1 MHVLK
6 KTELV
11 AMQIFLSARR
21 RVGVGVGMYFAAISL
36 LGVCLTSSHV
46 VAEQQSAI
54 KLHQDAREPCAR
66 QYPLRKVWFGD
77 THVHTKYSLDAST
90 QGTRT
95 SPADAYQFA
104 RGGEIGVQPWTDD
117 GRPLRTL
124 QLDLPL
130 DFAVVTD
137 HAELF
142 GEVEICRNPELA
154 GHSSWQCKLYRN
166 YPRAAFFLFN
176 TQSSL
181 AGRLGFCGKD
191 GENCRQAGLRP
202 WQDIQQA
209 AEDAYDRSS
218 DCQFSSFVAYE
229 WTGASA
235 NLSNLHRNI
244 IFKNKQVPALPLS
257 FIDTPSAEQLWDG
270 LDRECVNAGTG
281 CEVLVIPHNSNLSDG
296 YMFNTARDD
305 GSAITAAD
313 AAQRARLERLVE
325 IMQHKGSSEC
335 FYNPLASADELCGFE
350 QLPYNRFTGKF
361 MPFLREPPTA
371 KSGFVR
377 DVLKEGLVQEQR
389 LGVNPF
395 KLGFIASSDT
405 HISAPGAVSEK
416 GFLGHGG
423 AGVPAGAELPQ
434 GLPDDLE
441 FNPGGLAAVWADEN
455 SRESIFTAMQR
466 RETYGTSGP
475 RIELRFFGGWQL
487 PQDMC
492 ERQDYAASGY
502 AHGVAMG
509 GDLAAKSEPGSAAP
523 VFSVFARM
531 DPGTAS
537 QPGMPLKTIQIIKV
551 SVGPNGQSS
560 EQVIDVASSGATEV
574 GVDVANCKSYGK
586 GAAQLCTRW
595 QDPDFDETQRAYY
608 YARVLENPS
617 CRWSQQF
624 CVAAAVDCQR
634 PNTIKAGYESCC
646 SAEHR
651 PIIQERAWTSPI
663 WYSPATARAETNPA
677 VPTTESK
684 P

>member
-1 MHVLK
+1 MRDF
-6 KTELV
+6 
-11 AMQIFLSARR
+11 MPARR
-21 RVGVGVGMYFAAISL
+21 CIRLPSMIVAVLIGCVWGAELF
-36 LGVCLTSSHV
+36 
-46 VAEQQSAI
+46 AEQVIASNPYQE
-54 KLHQDAREPCAR
+54 LREPCTQR
-66 QYPLRKVWFGD
+66 YPLRTVLFGD

-95 SPADAYQFA
+95 SPSDAYSFA
-104 RGGEIGVQPWTDD
+104 RGAEIGVQPWTAD

-124 QLDLPL
+124 KLDRPL

-142 GEVEICRNPELA
+142 GEVEICRNPELV
-154 GHSSWQCKLYRN
+154 GYSSWQCKLYRN

-176 TQSSL
+176 TQSSR
-181 AGRLGFCGKD
+181 AARLGFCGKD
-191 GENCRQAGLRP
+191 GDACREAGLGP
-202 WQDIQQA
+202 WQDIQRA
-209 AEDAYDRSS
+209 AEDAYDRTS
-218 DCQFSSFVAYE
+218 DCQFTSFVAYE

-270 LDRECVNAGTG
+270 LDRDCVNSGTG

-296 YMFNTARDD
+296 YMFSTVRDD
-305 GSAITAAD
+305 GSAISAVD
-313 AAQRARLERLVE
+313 AKQRARLERLVE

-335 FYNPLASADELCGFE
+335 FYNPLANADELCGFE
-350 QLPYNRFTGKF
+350 QLPYNRFSGKF
-361 MPFLREPPTA
+361 VPFLRDEATE

-377 DVLKEGLVQEQR
+377 DVLKEGMAQEER

-395 KLGFIASSDT
+395 KFGFIASSDT
-405 HISAPGAVSEK
+405 HISAPGAVSEN

-441 FNPGGLAAVWADEN
+441 FNPGGLAAVWAEEN
-455 SRESIFTAMQR
+455 NRESIFAAMQR

-475 RIELRFFGGWQL
+475 RMEVRFFGAWDL
-487 PQDMC
+487 PTDMC
-492 ERQDYAASGY
+492 ERQDYVATGY
-502 AHGVAMG
+502 ERGVAMG
-509 GDLAAKSEPGSAAP
+509 SNLPDKPLGDSATP

-531 DPGTAS
+531 DPGTGR
-537 QPGMPLKTIQIIKV
+537 QPGMPLKNIQIIKV
-551 SVGPNGQSS
+551 SVGPEGESS
-560 EQVIDVASSGATEV
+560 EQVIEVANSGDREV
-574 GVDVANCKSYGK
+574 GVDLASCRSYGK
-586 GAAQLCTRW
+586 GAAQLCARW
-595 QDPDFDETQRAYY
+595 QDPHFNEAERAYY

-617 CRWSQQF
+617 CRWSQHV
-624 CVAAAVDCQR
+624 CVAAGVDCNR
-634 PNTIKAGYESCC
+634 PSTITSGYESCC

-663 WYSPATARAETNPA
+663 WYSPTLRGPDSQASGASLP
-677 VPTTESK
+677 
-684 P
+684 